1 MVEEEDTRLTHP
13 HKHIKTTTANRAT
26 LPEINL
32 GTSKT
37 ALLQPKLGRKS
48 YTESGRRRGKAIW
61 LNLHPLAGDT
71 EETGITL
78 SWGSFLGSEGFEPHI
93 RHPTPGI

>member
-1 MVEEEDTRLTHP
+1 MRLSKLPKAKVRVREIKMAEEEDTRLTYP

-48 YTESGRRRGKAIW
+48 YTESGRRRGKVIW
-61 LNLHPLAGDT
+61 LNLHP
-71 EETGITL
+71 
-78 SWGSFLGSEGFEPHI
+78 
-93 RHPTPGI
+93 